1 MIRPDMKKIFLTLLT
16 LFVFLI
22 AIMLFNTYTFD
33 SRQVH
38 VEAAPKIDIPASA
51 KEHMSRAITIPTVSN
66 EDPSK
71 IDSAAFF
78 RFHEFIRNTY
88 PMVDS
93 LLGLTYINTFSMVYE
108 WRGTDPSLKP
118 IILMGHMDVVPV
130 AEDNI
135 DEWDHPPFGG
145 EIRDGMIYG
154 RGAIDD
160 KVSVIGNL
168 EAVELLL
175 KRGFEPNRT
184 VYLCFGHDEEIGGI
198 NGAMAIVEYLKNEG
212 VQADFVL
219 DEGFAIS
226 QGLVPGI
233 DKDVA
238 LIGTAEKGF
247 VSLKLSIA
255 LSGGHSSMP
264 GEESAIDVLGRAV
277 VKLVDNPFPLEVT
290 PPVNDFMDNL
300 GPEMPFSTKM
310 AFANRWLLE
319 SVVTSNF
326 AETPSGAAMLRTTTA
341 PTIFNAGIKEN
352 VIPYNANATV
362 NFRILPGTTIQEVKN
377 RVATLINDDR
387 IVISEGSFNSEAPQS
402 SSTDSH
408 GYITIRNTIKE
419 IFPEALTTP
428 NLVVGATDSRYYYP
442 LSDDVYRFTPIHL
455 NPETIQTFHG
465 INERL
470 SVEDFENAIRYYVR
484 LIENS
489 TTASE

>member
-1 MIRPDMKKIFLTLLT
+1 MIRPDMKKIFLSLLT
-16 LFVFLI
+16 IFIFLI
-22 AIMLFNTYTFD
+22 AVMLFNTFTFD
-33 SRQVH
+33 SQQVH
-38 VEAAPKIDIPASA
+38 VDPVPKIDIPASA
-51 KEHMSRAITIPTVSN
+51 KEHMSQAITIPTVSN

-78 RFHEFIRNTY
+78 RFHEFIKTTY
-88 PMVDS
+88 PLADS
-93 LLGLTYINTFSMVYE
+93 LLGITKINTFSLIYE
-108 WRGTDPSLKP
+108 WKGTDPSLKP
-118 IILMGHMDVVPV
+118 VILMGHMDVVPV
-130 AEDNI
+130 AEENI
-135 DEWDHPPFGG
+135 DKWDHPPFGG
-145 EIRDGMIYG
+145 EIRNGMIYG

-175 KRGFEPNRT
+175 SRGFQPNRT
-184 VYLCFGHDEEIGGI
+184 IYLCFGHDEEIGGI
-198 NGAMAIVEYLKNEG
+198 NGATAIVEHLKNKG
-212 VQADFVL
+212 VKAEFVL

-247 VSLKLSIA
+247 VSLKLSVA
-255 LSGGHSSMP
+255 LEGGHSSMP
-264 GEESAIDVLGRAV
+264 GEESAIDVLARAV
-277 VKLVDNPFPLEVT
+277 VKLKDNPFPAEVT
-290 PPVNDFMDNL
+290 QPVNDFMDHL
-300 GPEMPFSTKM
+300 GPEMPFTQKV

-319 SVVTSNF
+319 PVIMNSFSES
-326 AETPSGAAMLRTTTA
+326 ASGSAMLHTTTA

-352 VIPYNANATV
+352 VIPYTANATV
-362 NFRILPGTTIQEVKN
+362 NFRILPGTSIQDVKN
-377 RVATLINDDR
+377 RVASLINDDR
-387 IVISEGSFNSEAPQS
+387 IVIGEGSFNSEAPQS

-408 GYITIRNTIKE
+408 GFVTIRNTIKE
-419 IFPEALTTP
+419 IFPEALTSP

-455 NPETIQTFHG
+455 TPETIKTFHG

-484 LIENS
+484 LIENATS
-489 TTASE
+489 SIE